1 MLPPFVTD
9 DASASENDTLGGIDY
24 GTRGM
29 GVCADPGS
37 YRWCQA
43 LSRSRWSCATNTNT
57 NTQNQRA
64 PSEQQKLDAISK
76 STTVESAT
84 AIPSTATAT
93 TTTITSAITT
103 ATTIASA
110 AETICAATTTTR
122 ATTLAETGFTVKT
135 TKRRR
140 YHNEDEDVD
149 EDVDGCS
156 SPIYRIRTR
165 TCPVSTRSIQA
176 LKFVLI
182 WLLALLAKHVQA
194 HNIPGKSN
202 IPNNITRNIRENAD
216 MFRYLDTVILKLN

>member
-1 MLPPFVTD
+1 MLYSFVTD

-29 GVCADPGS
+29 GACADPGS

-57 NTQNQRA
+57 QNQRA
-64 PSEQQKLDAISK
+64 PSEQQKLDAISE

-84 AIPSTATAT
+84 ATPSTAT
-93 TTTITSAITT
+93 TTTKKSAITT

-110 AETICAATTTTR
+110 VESICAATTTTR
-122 ATTLAETGFTVKT
+122 ATTLAELAFTVKT

-140 YHNEDEDVD
+140 HHDEDKDVD

-156 SPIYRIRTR
+156 SPINRIRTR

-182 WLLALLAKHVQA
+182 WLLALLAKYVQA
-194 HNIPGKSN
+194 HNIPGKK
-202 IPNNITRNIRENAD
+202 
-216 MFRYLDTVILKLN
+216 Y

>member
-1 MLPPFVTD
+1 MLSPFVTD

-37 YRWCQA
+37 HRWCQA

-64 PSEQQKLDAISK
+64 PSEQQKLDAISE

-84 AIPSTATAT
+84 ATPLTATTTAT
-93 TTTITSAITT
+93 TTTKTSAIIT

-122 ATTLAETGFTVKT
+122 ATTLAETAFTVKT

-140 YHNEDEDVD
+140 HHDEDEDVD

-156 SPIYRIRTR
+156 SPINRIRTR
-165 TCPVSTRSIQA
+165 TCPVSTRSIQT

-194 HNIPGKSN
+194 HNIPGKSKHHLEML
-202 IPNNITRNIRENAD
+202 IR
-216 MFRYLDTVILKLN
+216 MHICSGIQIQ